1 MNSWITKLKP
11 IIGECMTIQAINS
24 TSNNISFGKTK
35 KTARG
40 NEYQVS
46 NIARTTGGTVGLL
59 SGALA
64 AKLAANTFK
73 TTGGKRMFIQSLNN
87 IGKDL
92 SILGKG
98 AERHKNASNGIK
110 AICAGI
116 ALIGM
121 FVGAAIGGTIDSHN
135 NQKRAKAVDKAAKAN
150 A

>member
-24 TSNNISFGKTK
+24 TSNNVSFGKTK

-73 TTGGKRMFIQSLNN
+73 TTGGKRM
-87 IGKDL
+87 
-92 SILGKG
+92 LGKG

-110 AICAGI
+110 ALCAGI